1 MWLAIVAFLK
11 LFVYLEIDVQWLV
24 KLSMSAVQ
32 MCGGAQI

>member
-1 MWLAIVAFLK
+1 MWSTRDAFLK

-32 MCGGAQI
+32 MCGGARI